1 MKNFLSCVALIL
13 SNRLWKCKLK
23 KKLDLSTFLTYTFI
37 IIIRSILTIVRG
49 EKTGNDFAPDRG
61 IPRGFQV
68 TKWRVLWWFW
78 TTNSFKN
85 YFDKGLKAN
94 RDVLETHIT
103 CIESFC
109 IICSKIA
116 IIRNKETRLVMS
128 SQDRRKRS
136 SPRTSSSSSRSTE
149 SLSGHSS
156 EKNQHRENSSG
167 RKNNSGKVCT

>member
-1 MKNFLSCVALIL
+1 MNSRADRSLCPW
-13 SNRLWKCKLK
+13 REDWKWFCTRSRHSSRFPSYKMAGFVMVLNNKLFQELFWK
-23 KKLDLSTFLTYTFI
+23 RFKSKSWCLDTF
-37 IIIRSILTIVRG
+37 
-49 EKTGNDFAPDRG
+49 
-61 IPRGFQV
+61 
-68 TKWRVLWWFW
+68 
-78 TTNSFKN
+78 
-85 YFDKGLKAN
+85 
-94 RDVLETHIT
+94 IT

-116 IIRNKETRLVMS
+116 IIRHKETRLVMS